1 MTDLLRAVPAC
12 CSCTS
17 RWHGARH
24 GLVRACGVGAQGNGL
39 PHRLGRATEQAWV
52 VARVPTVPLNQRQ
65 GFSLKRTLDSAVATV
80 AASSYSGA
88 GQSIARL
95 GVTERSVLLVSEGL
109 DGE

>member
-1 MTDLLRAVPAC
+1 M
-12 CSCTS
+12 
-17 RWHGARH
+17 
-24 GLVRACGVGAQGNGL
+24 
-39 PHRLGRATEQAWV
+39 

-88 GQSIARL
+88 GQSIAHL

-109 DGE
+109 DGDSGGTVGGIAAGDEADHEADGECRY

>member
-1 MTDLLRAVPAC
+1 
-12 CSCTS
+12 
-17 RWHGARH
+17 
-24 GLVRACGVGAQGNGL
+24 
-39 PHRLGRATEQAWV
+39 V

-88 GQSIARL
+88 GQSIAHL

-109 DGE
+109 DGEQPGGPVGGIAAGDEADHEADGECRY